1 MQDAGTAIRSVVFDL
16 EGTLVDFQWRLA
28 EAEAELR
35 QAFAAQGYDTA
46 GNYAQLW
53 NAAAGIAHERNELEA
68 LRRTLGP
75 MYDRWDA
82 DALTRWSLRADV
94 VKLFD
99 ELAGRGIPMALVSNI
114 GRIALDALLA
124 RFDLQNRLAPTISR
138 DEVIRMKPDA
148 EGVLR
153 ALAEIGARPEDSLF
167 VGDSRTDVRAARN
180 VGMPVAIIRG
190 GECVEA
196 DFADDPPDHF
206 ITGLMEV
213 ATLVV

>member
-1 MQDAGTAIRSVVFDL
+1 MQDTGTTVRSVVFDL

-28 EAEAELR
+28 EAESELR
-35 QAFAAQGYDTA
+35 QAFAALGYGTA

-53 NAAAGIAHERNELEA
+53 NTAAGIARERGELDA
-68 LRRTLGP
+68 LRSALGP
-75 MYDRWDA
+75 VYDRWDA

-94 VKLFD
+94 VELFD
-99 ELAGRGIPMALVSNI
+99 VLADRGTRMALVSNI
-114 GRIALDALLA
+114 GRTALDSLLQ
-124 RFDLQNRLAPTISR
+124 RFGLQGRLAPTISR

-148 EGVLR
+148 EGVQR

-167 VGDSRTDVRAARN
+167 VGDSRADVRAARA

-190 GECVEA
+190 GECSEA

-206 ITGLMEV
+206 ITGLMEI
-213 ATLVV
+213 ASLAA